1 VLALALVVLVLLGLN
16 GSGPLDLGSPAAQQ
30 DLSAALAH
38 HTKAA
43 AVHEKGVFSRDGHQS
58 VVDITIGK
66 GGDGQGT
73 VVTDARRIEY
83 RYVGGRGY
91 VLAGQDYWSSQGR
104 LAPFFAGRWVT
115 SPSLLTDVSTA
126 SLSRSLSL
134 LDVARPGL
142 TFTHLGRPTRIG
154 GVPAV
159 TLSDRSGDLYVSTV
173 APVRFLRVVSSPTYR
188 TADGVTDVRVDLDY
202 PGAVSVQAPSPVV
215 DTGDASTLPAQ
226 YTADDNSLGHSRDC
240 DVGST
245 CTLTV
250 AVTNQRGPQM
260 GAPSAE
266 LRLTR
271 EDGSDL
277 GHCSAPIGAVAY
289 HQSETVSCTVTGRA
303 WVDFT
308 HVGGR
313 YQASVSVHNPFYDG

>member
-1 VLALALVVLVLLGLN
+1 VLALVLVALVLLGLQ
-16 GSGPLDLGSPAAQQ
+16 GSGPLVLGTPAAQQ
-30 DLSAALAH
+30 DLTAALAH
-38 HTKAA
+38 HARA
-43 AVHEKGVFSRDGHQS
+43 PAVHERGVFSRDGHQS
-58 VVDITIGK
+58 TVDITIAR

-73 VVTDARRIEY
+73 VVTDAKRLEY
-83 RYVGGRGY
+83 RFVGGKGY
-91 VLAGQDYWSSQGR
+91 VMAGQDYWSSQGR
-104 LAPFFAGRWVT
+104 LAPFLAGRWVT
-115 SPSLLTDVSTA
+115 SPKVLADVSTA

-134 LDVARPGL
+134 LDGARPGL
-142 TFTHLGRPTRIG
+142 TFTHRGQPTRIG

-159 TLSDRSGDLYVSTV
+159 ALSDRSGDLYVSTA
-173 APVRFLRVVSSPTYR
+173 APVRFLRLVSSPSYR

-202 PGAVSVQAPSPVV
+202 PEAAGVQAPSPVV
-215 DTGDASTLPAQ
+215 DTGDPSTLPAQ
-226 YTADDNSLGHSRDC
+226 YTANDNSLGHSRDC

-245 CTLTV
+245 CTLSV
-250 AVTNQRGPQM
+250 GVTNQRGPQL

-289 HQSETVSCTVTGRA
+289 QQSETVTCTVSGRA

-308 HVGGR
+308 RVGGR
-313 YQASVSVHNPFYDG
+313 YQASVAVHNPFYDG